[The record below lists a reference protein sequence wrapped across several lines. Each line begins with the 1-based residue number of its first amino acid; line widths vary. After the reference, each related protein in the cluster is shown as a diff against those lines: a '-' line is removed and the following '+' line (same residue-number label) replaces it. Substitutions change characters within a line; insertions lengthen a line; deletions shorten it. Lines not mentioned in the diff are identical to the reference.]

1 MLGGGRKPED
11 GKEETQRKK
20 EVVYHVNSLLLNN
33 NEVRDIKGLYS
44 VLREY
49 VLFEPDRLQW
59 LNLSYNY
66 LVKIDSDIL
75 DFANLKSLQLQG
87 NYINDLEEVVK
98 LSNLSQLQSLT
109 LNGNP
114 IEEIKGYRLYVL
126 GIMFK

>member
-33 NEVRDIKGLYS
+33 NEIRDIKGLYP

-66 LVKIDSDIL
+66 LVKIDADIL
-75 DFANLKSLQLQG
+75 DFANLKSLQL
-87 NYINDLEEVVK
+87 
-98 LSNLSQLQSLT
+98 
-109 LNGNP
+109 
-114 IEEIKGYRLYVL
+114 
-126 GIMFK
+126 